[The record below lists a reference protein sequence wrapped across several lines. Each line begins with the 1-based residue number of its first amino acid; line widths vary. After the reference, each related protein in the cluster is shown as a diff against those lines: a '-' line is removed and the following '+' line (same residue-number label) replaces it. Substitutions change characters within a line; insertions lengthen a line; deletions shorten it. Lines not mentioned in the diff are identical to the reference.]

1 MCVCCVLDVLCVCC
15 VLDVLGVCCVLDV
28 LRVCRVLDVLCSRY
42 VVLCC
47 FLDVVCCG
55 CVVLCVRYLGGRQ
68 HGVLVQA
75 EYGVR
80 HDGVV
85 GQEPA
90 AHHLQ
95 GATESRG
102 TRQLH

>member
-1 MCVCCVLDVLCVCC
+1 M
-15 VLDVLGVCCVLDV
+15 
-28 LRVCRVLDVLCSRY
+28 
-42 VVLCC
+42 
-47 FLDVVCCG
+47 
-55 CVVLCVRYLGGRQ
+55 CVRYLGGRQ
-68 HGVLVQA
+68 HGVLVKA

>member
-1 MCVCCVLDVLCVCC
+1 MGVCVVLLLCSRCGVLCVW
-15 VLDVLGVCCVLDV
+15 
-28 LRVCRVLDVLCSRY
+28 
-42 VVLCC
+42 VV
-47 FLDVVCCG
+47 DVVCCG

-68 HGVLVQA
+68 HGVLVKA